1 MASDA
6 GPIQPRI
13 AAAMDEFADDKLT
26 EVVSNETQYV
36 ALRIWLERKSD
47 RLNWWFMN
55 SQNAKFAY
63 MLDARSPFDSLPGSE
78 ELKIRGFER
87 RTESEAN
94 LLPQTAILS
103 IQLPNL
109 G

>member
-6 GPIQPRI
+6 GPVQPRI

-47 RLNWWFMN
+47 RFNWWFMN

-78 ELKIRGFER
+78 GLKIRGFER